1 MIDNNNFPFNYSLA
15 ERCLKQQCNYAFR
28 REQMGNTHNFYFQK
42 KFDQK
47 NLNCCLLII
56 NNT

>member
-28 REQMGNTHNFYFQK
+28 RVVIGNIHTVVIGNIHNFYFKK

-47 NLNCCLLII
+47 F
-56 NNT
+56 